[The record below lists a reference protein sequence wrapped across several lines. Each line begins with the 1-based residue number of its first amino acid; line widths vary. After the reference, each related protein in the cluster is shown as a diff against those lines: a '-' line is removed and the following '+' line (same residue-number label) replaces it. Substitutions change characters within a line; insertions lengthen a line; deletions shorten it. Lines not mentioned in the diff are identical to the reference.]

1 MLLYTYMIRNCA
13 LLFSLFFVGT
23 YVLAESA
30 NDKKI
35 PVEHGIEHPDHIPH
49 HGGKD
54 PVKKIGQ
61 DELVAPRKKKK
72 PHRITAA

>member
-1 MLLYTYMIRNCA
+1 MIRNCA